1 MPMFK
6 VNYREITPPRGIKI
20 LVMEHIYKQE
30 NKSLTKRF
38 SSIKKFSVYY
48 IVISTLII
56 STVGT
61 TYIFDKK
68 NENNIGSQISQINST
83 LDSFNSILDTENSL
97 L

>member
-1 MPMFK
+1 MFK
-6 VNYREITPPRGIKI
+6 AQYIEITPPKEIKI

-48 IVISTLII
+48 IVITTLIL
-56 STVGT
+56 STVWT
-61 TYIFDKK
+61 TYVFDHKDS
-68 NENNIGSQISQINST
+68 NNIGTQISQLNST
-83 LDSFNSILDTENSL
+83 LDSLSSVLATENSL